1 MNFDNFLM
9 ILIVVVLFYHV
20 YFNNYKLNKNLK
32 LVKNNIFVQNNENFN
47 TSSSILLQVFNNMLL
62 LRNELYKNKENYKDY
77 KIYIENLYNNFN
89 ENTIIKENYNE
100 SNYTSY
106 TVNKGEEM
114 VFCIRSRKTNTF
126 HDINLIMYV
135 AIHELGH
142 IACPEIGHT
151 ALYNDIFSFLLKKAI
166 ELNIYK
172 MDNYAVN
179 PVEYCGME
187 VYSNILS

>member
-32 LVKNNIFVQNNENFN
+32 LVENNIFVQNNEKFN
-47 TSSSILLQVFNNMLL
+47 TSSGILLQVFNNMLL
-62 LRNELYKNKENYKDY
+62 LRNTLYKNKEKYKDY

-114 VFCIRSRKTNTF
+114 IFCIKSRRNNEY
-126 HDINLIMYV
+126 HDINLLMYV

-151 ALYNDIFSFLLKKAI
+151 ALYNDIFGFLLKKGI
-166 ELNIYK
+166 ELNIYN
-172 MDNYAVN
+172 MDNYSVN